1 MWGGGGVCARHTTE
15 TMPFSL
21 PRKGVSLKAL
31 RKLAESTASQES
43 CSRKETRARAFW
55 LVRPLP

>member
-1 MWGGGGVCARHTTE
+1 MYARHTAK
-15 TMPFSL
+15 TMPINL
-21 PRKGVSLKAL
+21 PRKGISLKVL

-55 LVRPLP
+55 LVRPFA